1 VLILL
6 SVALTNIDTRENSM
20 RKVIGLVVLTVS
32 LAVVGGAVVSTP
44 VDAQDKAKAKKK
56 DPAAVGTIEV
66 YKAKDGFR
74 YRVKDKDG
82 KVVAMP
88 PRARETAAEV
98 NKDLEEIKTIL
109 DKAKP
114 VEVKD

>member
-1 VLILL
+1 MRRSVGLIVLSIC
-6 SVALTNIDTRENSM
+6 
-20 RKVIGLVVLTVS
+20 

-74 YRVKDKDG
+74 FRVKDKDG

-98 NKDLEEIKTIL
+98 NKDLEDMKAIL
-109 DKAKP
+109 DKVKP